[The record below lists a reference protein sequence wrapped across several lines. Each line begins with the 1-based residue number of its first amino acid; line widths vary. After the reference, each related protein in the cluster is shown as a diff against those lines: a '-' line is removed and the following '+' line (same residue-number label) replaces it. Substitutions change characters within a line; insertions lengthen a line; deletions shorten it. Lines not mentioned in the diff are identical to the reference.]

1 MNEEQKRKHT
11 SDELVIE
18 TIMRT
23 EHGRKWMWQQLQSR
37 GVFETIFDRDP
48 IKMAY
53 SAGRRDSGVEL
64 DRSVKEASP
73 GYYVKM
79 IEENING

>member
-1 MNEEQKRKHT
+1 MAEEEKRSKV
-11 SDELVIE
+11 SEDLVIE
-18 TIMRT
+18 SIMRT
-23 EHGRKWMWQQLQSR
+23 EHGRKWMWRQLQSR
-37 GVFETIFDRDP
+37 GVFENMFDRDP

-53 SAGRRDSGVEL
+53 NAGRRDSGVSLNRE
-64 DRSVKEASP
+64 VKEAAP